1 MNEQVHNNQEM
12 SQSQVQGPKASV
24 VVCVYNRPGQV
35 KDCIK
40 SLLNQTFRPFEIVI
54 VDDGST
60 DETPRVLNDLQHA
73 NSTDVPIRIVTHPRN
88 LGLCRARNTGLDAA
102 SGDIV
107 LYTDSDCTVHPDWLA
122 ALVAPLDNSEYV
134 GASGLV
140 IDDPPRNW
148 AEWAA
153 AGMTRLTNHKLQ
165 GRLLVGNNMA
175 FQRSA
180 LLTHRWDQRIRCYA
194 DEDDLA
200 VRMSQSGCN
209 FAFAPDAIVYHHHP
223 YTIRSY
229 LRNAWRQGQGSAY
242 FWWKHRKFIG
252 RDVVFLL
259 LGLISLPLILWHRH
273 LVLLPTAFLLLHLA
287 AHLYN
292 ERFFKGK
299 SWPVSLWVLPLVLAH
314 SVVKLAS
321 VLSWYLTCQWKARIS

>member
-1 MNEQVHNNQEM
+1 MNEQVHNNQEV
-12 SQSQVQGPKASV
+12 SQSEVQGPKASV

-54 VDDGST
+54 VDNGST
-60 DETPRVLNDLQHA
+60 DETPMVLNDLQNA
-73 NSTDVPIRIVTHPRN
+73 NATDVPIRIVTHPRN

-140 IDDPPRNW
+140 IDDAPRNW

-165 GRLLVGNNMA
+165 GRLLAGNNMGNT
-175 FQRSA
+175 SA
-180 LLTHRWDQRIRCYA
+180 I
-194 DEDDLA
+194 
-200 VRMSQSGCN
+200 
-209 FAFAPDAIVYHHHP
+209 
-223 YTIRSY
+223 
-229 LRNAWRQGQGSAY
+229 
-242 FWWKHRKFIG
+242 
-252 RDVVFLL
+252 
-259 LGLISLPLILWHRH
+259 
-273 LVLLPTAFLLLHLA
+273 
-287 AHLYN
+287 
-292 ERFFKGK
+292 
-299 SWPVSLWVLPLVLAH
+299 
-314 SVVKLAS
+314 
-321 VLSWYLTCQWKARIS
+321 